1 MHSREFLGEVI
12 IRLVARVIHPWAI
25 ANFRSGDLSGSPIES
40 TTTTTMKT
48 TTTLAA
54 LALAA
59 TLSSTNATP
68 IIDLFE
74 YGVNIDGAVSNN
86 SAPAGVNIS
95 GFDTGTGLGTILMAL
110 SGAGPHYCSLFVDHE
125 IDESINTFFNEFG
138 TAAGAPVAGQS
149 WEIDEPGYVFGD
161 IYTNFVAGTLD
172 NSNGVSP
179 NSPDDVSMALG
190 WNVTLASWES
200 ATAYFTLSETAPT
213 SGFYLKHFDPD
224 SGGAVYFSSALNVT
238 GSPGGGV
245 PDGGSTLALLL
256 CACGGLA
263 GWRSLRQSF
272 L

>member
-1 MHSREFLGEVI
+1 MHNREFLGEVI
-12 IRLVARVIHPWAI
+12 IRLVARVFHPWAI

-59 TLSSTNATP
+59 TLTSSNAVT
-68 IIDLFE
+68 ITLAEFAF
-74 YGVNIDGAVSNN
+74 NIDGVVTNG

-95 GFDTGTGLGTILMAL
+95 GFDTGTGLGTILMTL
-110 SGAGPHYCSLFVDHE
+110 SGAGAHYCSLFVDHE
-125 IDESINTFFNEFG
+125 IDESSNTFFNEFG

-172 NSNGVSP
+172 NSSGVSP

-213 SGFYLKHFDPD
+213 SGFYLTHSDPD

>member
-1 MHSREFLGEVI
+1 
-12 IRLVARVIHPWAI
+12 
-25 ANFRSGDLSGSPIES
+25 
-40 TTTTTMKT
+40 MKT

-95 GFDTGTGLGTILMAL
+95 GFDTGTGLGTILMTL
-110 SGAGPHYCSLFVDHE
+110 SGVGAHYCSLFVDHE

-172 NSNGVSP
+172 KLIFGGTMSGP
-179 NSPDDVSMALG
+179 EDISMALG

-213 SGFYLKHFDPD
+213 SGFYLKHSDPA